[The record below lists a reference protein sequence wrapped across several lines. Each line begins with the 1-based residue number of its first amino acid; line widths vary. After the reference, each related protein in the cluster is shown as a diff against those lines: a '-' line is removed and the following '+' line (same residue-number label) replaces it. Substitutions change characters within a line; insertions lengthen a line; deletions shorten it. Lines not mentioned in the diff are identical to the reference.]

1 MENYMLSDVK
11 EYLSVNLNDYK
22 NIGINFEI
30 NKFIL
35 FCAIALCIVAF
46 YVNYKRS
53 LMVNI
58 VKQLLRKNAIDE
70 ESAKTLVE
78 LKLDSSRGIKKAIFT
93 SSQLRRLISIVGE
106 SRPTYEEYVAA
117 QKAKK
122 KIDSPDPTAVRIYI
136 KAESLDRAK
145 HIYNTYNVSIL
156 NTLLACALI
165 IAFGVCLVLVM
176 PELLT
181 VINGSLAA

>member
-1 MENYMLSDVK
+1 MENYMLDDIK
-11 EYLSVNLNDYK
+11 EYLSLNLNDYE
-22 NIGINFEI
+22 NININFEI

-35 FCAIALCIVAF
+35 FCAIALCVVAF

-136 KAESLDRAK
+136 KVESLDRAK
-145 HIYNTYNVSIL
+145 HIYNTCNISIF
-156 NTLLACALI
+156 NTLLACVLI
-165 IAFGVCLVLVM
+165 IAFCTCLALVM

-181 VINGSLAA
+181 VINGALAA

>member
-22 NIGINFEI
+22 NIGINFEV

-35 FCAIALCIVAF
+35 FCAIALCVVAF
-46 YVNYKRS
+46 YVNYRRS

-78 LKLDSSRGIKKAIFT
+78 LKLDSSRGIKKAIST

-156 NTLLACALI
+156 NTSLACVLI

-181 VINGSLAA
+181 VINDAM

>member
-11 EYLSVNLNDYK
+11 EYLSINLNDYK

-53 LMVNI
+53 MMVNI

-181 VINGSLAA
+181 VINDAM

>member
-1 MENYMLSDVK
+1 MENYMLDDIK
-11 EYLSVNLNDYK
+11 EYLSVNLNDYE
-22 NIGINFEI
+22 NININFEV

-35 FCAIALCIVAF
+35 FCAIALCFVAF
-46 YVNYKRS
+46 YINYKRS

-93 SSQLRRLISIVGE
+93 SSQFRRLISIVGE

-117 QKAKK
+117 QKEKK
-122 KIDSPDPTAVRIYI
+122 KIDSPDPSAVRIYI

-156 NTLLACALI
+156 NTLLACVLI
-165 IAFGVCLVLVM
+165 IAFSVCLVLVM
-176 PELLT
+176 PEILT
-181 VINGSLAA
+181 VINDALAA

>member
-35 FCAIALCIVAF
+35 FCAIALCVVAF

-53 LMVNI
+53 LMVNT

-93 SSQLRRLISIVGE
+93 SSEG
-106 SRPTYEEYVAA
+106 
-117 QKAKK
+117 
-122 KIDSPDPTAVRIYI
+122 
-136 KAESLDRAK
+136 
-145 HIYNTYNVSIL
+145 
-156 NTLLACALI
+156 
-165 IAFGVCLVLVM
+165 
-176 PELLT
+176 
-181 VINGSLAA
+181 

>member
-11 EYLSVNLNDYK
+11 EYLSVNLNDYE
-22 NIGINFEI
+22 NIGTNFEI

-35 FCAIALCIVAF
+35 ICAIALCVVAF
-46 YVNYKRS
+46 YVNYRRA

-58 VKQLLRKNAIDE
+58 VKQLLRKNAINE
-70 ESAKTLVE
+70 ENAKTLEE
-78 LKLDSSRGIKKAIFT
+78 LNLDSSRGIKKAIFA
-93 SSQLRRLISIVGE
+93 SSQLRRLICIVGE
-106 SRPTYEEYVAA
+106 NRPTYDEYVAA
-117 QKAKK
+117 QKEKK
-122 KIDSPDPTAVRIYI
+122 KIDSPDPSTVRIYI

-156 NTLLACALI
+156 NTLLACVLI
-165 IAFGVCLVLVM
+165 ITFGVCLVLVI

-181 VINGSLAA
+181 LINDTLAA